1 MHKLAIVLFT
11 LYLAA
16 EVSGD
21 AQKPKPKKESPK
33 YKIIGGTAEYEI
45 RKYEP
50 ATYASLEVEKIKF
63 DGAIYVGAK
72 PLKKYFDGENVEGIK
87 LNETTPIFID
97 FVPTV
102 GPSGAFNGT
111 TQDYNASY
119 LIPEAAADE
128 PPTPLAAPLG
138 FKNITIVKAPKVYS
152 YVTKFAGYAYE
163 AAVLKHGT
171 ALLAALKEDD
181 VDLDADSGW
190 WVFAQ
195 YDGGFLESRNEVAW
209 ATTEKPPKK
218 LWKVPFEEEDGP
230 AALTA

>member
-1 MHKLAIVLFT
+1 MQKLATVLFT
-11 LYLAA
+11 LYLVA
-16 EVSGD
+16 EVTGD
-21 AQKPKPKKESPK
+21 VQKPKAKKESPK
-33 YKIIGGTAEYEI
+33 YTIIGGTSEYEI

-50 ATYASLEVEKIKF
+50 ATYATIEVVKVKF

-97 FVPTV
+97 FLPTLDV
-102 GPSGAFNGT
+102 DGAFNGT
-111 TQDYNASY
+111 TEDYNASY
-119 LIPEAAADE
+119 LIPAASADE

-138 FKNITIVKAPKVYS
+138 FKNITIAKVPKFYS

-171 ALLAALKEDD
+171 ALLAALKADE
-181 VDLDADSGW
+181 VELDADTGV

-195 YDGGFLESRNEVAW
+195 YDGGFLESRNEVGW
-209 ATTEKPPKK
+209 ATSEKPPKN
-218 LWKVPFEEEDGP
+218 LWTVPYEADDTP
-230 AALTA
+230 VTLTA